1 VTDPEISRLPAVLD
15 APLERLL
22 DHRAE
27 LAKEWLLRVLERAS
41 LDAIERLPTDRIAQ
55 DLPNLIS
62 DIVEA
67 VRSDPEAIG
76 PDDAYRA
83 RANRIADLRGTD
95 TVAPADLARDI
106 SALHAVLLEALRR
119 ELAEAP
125 AAVVFD
131 VTERL
136 AAIFGAIQ
144 AAAIDELVRSRSEE
158 LEWLANTDALTGLF
172 NLRYLQEHIRL
183 LLGMQKRY
191 GDPFAVL
198 VLDIDGLKRI
208 NDAYGHAAGDSAL
221 MGVAEAIRASIRT
234 IDIPVRVGGDEFCIL
249 APHQS
254 AAGAKILANRLAV
267 AVERIEAPDNTK
279 VGVSIG
285 VVACP
290 QHGSDAGRL
299 LELADSAMY
308 RAKASGEH
316 VVVADVPA
324 PEDVAQRSEQN
335 G

>member
-1 VTDPEISRLPAVLD
+1 VNDPKISRLPAALD

-22 DHRAE
+22 DQRAE

-41 LDAIERLPTDRIAQ
+41 LDAIEQLPTDRIVQ
-55 DLPNLIS
+55 DLPDLIS

-67 VRSDPEAIG
+67 VRSDADAVG
-76 PDDAYRA
+76 PDDEYRE
-83 RANRIADLRGTD
+83 RAKRIAGLRGTD
-95 TVAPADLARDI
+95 KVAPADLARDI
-106 SALHAVLLEALRR
+106 SALHQVLLEALRR
-119 ELAEAP
+119 ELGEAEVP
-125 AAVVFD
+125 IVFD

-136 AAIFGAIQ
+136 ALIFGAIQ
-144 AAAIDELVRSRSEE
+144 AAAIDELVRSRSAE

-172 NLRYLQEHIRL
+172 NLRYLQEHIRH
-183 LLGMQKRY
+183 LLGIQKRY
-191 GDPFAVL
+191 GHPFAVL

-208 NDAYGHAAGDSAL
+208 NDAYGHAAGDKTL
-221 MGVAEAIRASIRT
+221 IGVADAIRESVRT
-234 IDIPVRVGGDEFCIL
+234 IDIPVRMGGDEFCIL

-267 AVERIEAPDNTK
+267 AVEQIEAPDNTR

-290 QHGSDAGRL
+290 QHGTDPDRL
-299 LELADSAMY
+299 LELADGSMY

-316 VVVADVPA
+316 VIVSEVPS
-324 PEDVAQRSEQN
+324 PEVEAEASEQN